1 MEDKAPFPLIFWPR
15 DGENLP
21 EDDILVFEAGVG
33 DLEDRQFD
41 GDQVIWR
48 TSDGEAIG
56 EGTRIDV
63 TGLPPGRHEIVFEAT
78 DSEGN
83 TSSTSVEVTVG
94 EEETVGGA
102 FLRGDSDS
110 SGAVDFTDPVHTLK
124 VILLG
129 QGEHECDDAADSD
142 DDGILGINDAIT
154 TLSFLFLGNVEIP
167 APGIQECG
175 QDPTED
181 ELSCEKHSPC
191 VNEQ

>member
-1 MEDKAPFPLIFWPR
+1 
-15 DGENLP
+15 
-21 EDDILVFEAGVG
+21 
-33 DLEDRQFD
+33 
-41 GDQVIWR
+41 VIWR